1 MILSALNNYYQRL
14 VESQEDGIAPFGYS
28 QEKISY
34 ALILAENGSLVDV
47 QDVRDTSGKKPAPT
61 MLTVPQP
68 PKRAV
73 NIAPCFLWDKSSYV
87 LGVTSA
93 EDEKSQR
100 RTKETHQAFKDMHR
114 KLLEDCDASG
124 LKALL
129 AFFDWWKP
137 EIFSES
143 SLFSE
148 SMLDA
153 NFVFRLD
160 GELEY
165 LHECRE
171 AQRVRQSMLR
181 SSENSRE
188 LCLVTGERAPA
199 ARLHSAVKGVMGA
212 QSSGASLVS
221 FNLDAFTSYG
231 KSQGANAPISEQ
243 AAFAY
248 TTVLNHL
255 LRKGSRQR
263 LQLGDTSVVFWAETC
278 STAQAQAAE
287 GLFAELLNPPATD
300 ASETDKLRP
309 ALEAVAKGRP
319 LRDLDPELEDD
330 TKLHVL
336 GLAPNASRLS
346 VRFWET
352 GSLHCFTERL
362 AQHYRDLELQP
373 LPWRT
378 EPSVWRLLLQTVPH
392 REGSQ
397 PKSDDIPPQLAG
409 EMTRAVLT
417 GRRYPGSLLSNLIM
431 RMRADGDISPLRV
444 ALCKAVLAR
453 DARIAANKAK
463 EKEIPMS
470 LDIDNAEPGYLLG
483 RLFAALENI
492 QQSALGRDIN
502 ATIRDRYYGA
512 ASATPASIFPVL
524 VRNAQHHLSRLRKD
538 KPGAAVNLEKQ
549 INEIVDKL
557 PPSFPKSLR
566 IEAQGRFAIGYY
578 HQNKARFGGQESNTE
593 EGEE

>member
-1 MILSALNNYYQRL
+1 MILSALNSYYHRL
-14 VESQEDGIAPFGYS
+14 VENGEDGVAPYGFS

-34 ALILAENGSLVDV
+34 VLILAANGSLVDV
-47 QDVRDTSGKKPAPT
+47 QDIRDTSGKKPVPT
-61 MLTVPQP
+61 ILTVPQP

-87 LGVTSA
+87 LGVTAA
-93 EDEKSQR
+93 EDAKSKK
-100 RTKETHQAFKDMHR
+100 RTIETHQAFKDTHR
-114 KLLEDCDASG
+114 ELLKDCGTPG

-129 AFFDWWKP
+129 AFFDWWGP
-137 EIFSES
+137 DRFSDS

-153 NFVFRLD
+153 NFVIRLD

-165 LHECRE
+165 LHDCRE
-171 AQRVRQSMLR
+171 AQRIRQSMLQ
-181 SSENSRE
+181 SSEGSRE
-188 LCLVTGERAPA
+188 LCLVTGERASP
-199 ARLHSAVKGVMGA
+199 ARLHSAIKGVMGA

-231 KSQGANAPISEQ
+231 KSQGGNAPISEQ

-263 LQLGDTSVVFWAETC
+263 LQLGDSSVVFWAETN
-278 STAQAQAAE
+278 SAEQAEAAE

-300 ASETDKLRP
+300 ASETDRLRP
-309 ALEAVAKGRP
+309 AIEAVARGKP

-352 GSLHCFTERL
+352 GSLHNFAERL
-362 AQHYRDLELQP
+362 SQHYQDLELQP

-378 EPSVWRLLLQTVPH
+378 EPSIWRLLLQTVPH

-397 PKSDDIPPQLAG
+397 PKSEDIPPQLAG
-409 EMTRAVLT
+409 EMTRAILT

-453 DARIAANKAK
+453 DARIANKVK

-483 RLFAALENI
+483 RLFAVLENV

-566 IEAQGRFAIGYY
+566 IESQGRFAIGYY